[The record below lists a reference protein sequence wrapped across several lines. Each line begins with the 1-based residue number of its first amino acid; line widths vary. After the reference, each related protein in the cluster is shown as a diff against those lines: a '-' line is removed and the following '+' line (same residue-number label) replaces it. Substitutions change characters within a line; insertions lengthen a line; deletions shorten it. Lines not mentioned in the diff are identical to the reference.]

1 MDDTVALG
9 GNAPV
14 GTLFGLIVVRAQAS
28 PALDADKGTTSMA
41 PCSNRA
47 HASRL
52 VTVLALGLPALGMLA
67 LAETPAHADDVSLV
81 ETGST
86 LLYPLFNIW
95 VSEYT
100 KTHPGVKITT
110 AATSSSVGIE
120 QAVSGAAQIGTS
132 DAYMSDTQVRQNP
145 QIINVPMAI
154 SAQTVNYNV
163 PGLNTA
169 NLKLDGPVLAGIYTG
184 KIRTWDDK
192 AILALNAGLKLPHNA
207 IVPIHRAEGSGDT
220 FIFTQYL
227 TFSTPSWE
235 NSQGFG
241 TTITWPT
248 VPGAL
253 EAVDNLSMVQK
264 LQQTPYSIGYVG
276 ISFHADIAKAE
287 LGTAALKS
295 YSGEFLL
302 PTSESIAA
310 AAAALGPRTPADQR
324 LTLVNAPGV
333 NAYPLINYEYAV
345 VSTKQPSPATAAALR
360 KFLLWAIAPSETN
373 EGYLEKEN
381 FIALPAHIWVLSH
394 DQIEM
399 IK

>member
-1 MDDTVALG
+1 MISCSNLKGPTPASCLVAMFAFGLAAPAMLVLSQ
-9 GNAPV
+9 APV
-14 GTLFGLIVVRAQAS
+14 R
-28 PALDADKGTTSMA
+28 
-41 PCSNRA
+41 
-47 HASRL
+47 
-52 VTVLALGLPALGMLA
+52 
-67 LAETPAHADDVSLV
+67 ADDVTLV

-86 LLYPLFNIW
+86 LLYPLFKVW
-95 VSEYT
+95 ASEYA
-100 KTHPGVKITT
+100 KTHPGVRITT

-120 QAVSGAAQIGTS
+120 QATIGAAHIGTS
-132 DAYMSDTQVRQNP
+132 DAYMSDAQIKQNP

-163 PGLNTA
+163 PDLNTA
-169 NLKLDGPVLAGIYTG
+169 NLKFDGPVLAGIYTG

-192 AILALNAGLKLPHNA
+192 AIAALNPGLKLPHNE

-241 TTITWPT
+241 TTIKWPA
-248 VPGAL
+248 VPGGL
-253 EAVDNLSMVQK
+253 EASGNPGMVEK
-264 LQQTPYSIGYVG
+264 IEQTPYSIGYVG
-276 ISFHADIAKAE
+276 VSSYADIAKAK

-302 PTSESIAA
+302 PTAESIAA
-310 AAAALGPRTPADQR
+310 AAAALGPRTPPDQR
-324 LTLVNAPGV
+324 LTLVNAPGP
-333 NAYPLINYEYAV
+333 NAYPLINYEYAI
-345 VSTKQPSPATAAALR
+345 VSTKQTNPAIVPALR

-373 EGYLEKEN
+373 QVYLDEAH